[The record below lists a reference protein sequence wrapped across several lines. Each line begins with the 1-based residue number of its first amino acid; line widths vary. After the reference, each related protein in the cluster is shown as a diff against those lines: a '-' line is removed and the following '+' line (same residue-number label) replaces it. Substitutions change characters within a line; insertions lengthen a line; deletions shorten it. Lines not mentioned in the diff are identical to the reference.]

1 MANGLIG
8 RKIGMTQIFDE
19 EGHTVPVTV
28 VEAGP
33 CYVTQVKTVASD
45 GYDAIQLGFE
55 AAQPR
60 KLKQPQRGHLKDLPF
75 LRHLREWRVRAS
87 AEYEVGQK
95 LDVSIFEPGERVS
108 VTGTSKGKGLSG
120 CGQAPRFSRGAADAR
135 AVGPPAGARLDWLW
149 HDPQPRAEGAPDA
162 WTDGWRPRDGA
173 QSLSRPRRPGAQPAA
188 VAWCRSRPARGLA
201 PD

>member
-75 LRHLREWRVRAS
+75 LRHLREWRVRDAGGVRS
-87 AEYEVGQK
+87 RPKAGREHICAGRAGECDGH
-95 LDVSIFEPGERVS
+95 LEGERVS
-108 VTGTSKGKGLSG
+108 GR
-120 CGQAPRFSRGAADAR
+120 GQAPRFSRGAADTR
-135 AVGPPAGARLDWLW
+135 TVGPPAGARLDWLW
-149 HDPQPRAEGAPDA
+149 HDPQPRAEGASDGR
-162 WTDGWRPRDGA
+162 TDGWRPRDGA
-173 QSLSRPRRPGAQPAA
+173 QPLGGPRRPGAQPAA
-188 VAWCRSRPARGLA
+188 ATRRRSRVRARVCS
-201 PD
+201 